1 LRVVRSA
8 LIIKT
13 MKKEIEINEQ
23 DLKDLK
29 AVRNYFG
36 QHDKTIFEHKAY
48 AVLDKFYKKL
58 TEIKK

>member
-1 LRVVRSA
+1 
-8 LIIKT
+8 
-13 MKKEIEINEQ
+13 MKIEIEINEQ

-36 QHDKTIFEHKAY
+36 EHDKTMFEHKAY

-58 TEIKK
+58 TQIKK